1 MFSIR
6 NISRNRIPL
15 FRNLSWEPGNDHWVI
30 SGPAG
35 SGKTSLLEVLA
46 GKVLPHEGEVH
57 FDFIPETGDDHRF
70 EARRERIIYIPAGE
84 AQAFSQH
91 DQYYQQRYYSLGD
104 EQTLTVRQWL
114 GLREEVGLG
123 ILPPHLGIGNLLD
136 LEMARLSNGQLKK
149 AMILKHLIGRR
160 PRLLLWDYP
169 FEGLDIQSRQDL
181 CDFLDQLALS
191 AGVQL
196 VLVDQR
202 HVLPACVT
210 RRLLLS
216 DMKITGEERVEPYR
230 EESISYRPSRN
241 FERHGE
247 PVVVMKDVSIQY
259 GEKCIMEG
267 INWTIRRGERWALT
281 GPNGSGKTTLFSL
294 IFADHPLAYSNEVWI
309 YGKRRGTGDSI
320 WDIKARMSYLG
331 PEVMRFMSPQETMLT
346 AREFLIQSVPEELM
360 MEQASWFEVTEYL
373 DRQLRKLS
381 SGELQMITL
390 MNCLLKDREL
400 YLLDEPF
407 QYLDDRALALVR
419 NYMQSHLG
427 SDKTLVLISHQ
438 NEELNG
444 WTRERLDLG
453 ALGPG

>member
-1 MFSIR
+1 M
-6 NISRNRIPL
+6 
-15 FRNLSWEPGNDHWVI
+15 
-30 SGPAG
+30 
-35 SGKTSLLEVLA
+35 
-46 GKVLPHEGEVH
+46 
-57 FDFIPETGDDHRF
+57 
-70 EARRERIIYIPAGE
+70 
-84 AQAFSQH
+84 
-91 DQYYQQRYYSLGD
+91 
-104 EQTLTVRQWL
+104 
-114 GLREEVGLG
+114 
-123 ILPPHLGIGNLLD
+123 
-136 LEMARLSNGQLKK
+136 
-149 AMILKHLIGRR
+149 
-160 PRLLLWDYP
+160 
-169 FEGLDIQSRQDL
+169 
-181 CDFLDQLALS
+181 
-191 AGVQL
+191 
-196 VLVDQR
+196 
-202 HVLPACVT
+202 
-210 RRLLLS
+210 
-216 DMKITGEERVEPYR
+216 
-230 EESISYRPSRN
+230 
-241 FERHGE
+241 
-247 PVVVMKDVSIQY
+247 
-259 GEKCIMEG
+259 
-267 INWTIRRGERWALT
+267 
-281 GPNGSGKTTLFSL
+281 FSL
-294 IFADHPLAYSNEVWI
+294 IFADHPLAYSNQVWI

-381 SGELQMITL
+381 SGELQMIML